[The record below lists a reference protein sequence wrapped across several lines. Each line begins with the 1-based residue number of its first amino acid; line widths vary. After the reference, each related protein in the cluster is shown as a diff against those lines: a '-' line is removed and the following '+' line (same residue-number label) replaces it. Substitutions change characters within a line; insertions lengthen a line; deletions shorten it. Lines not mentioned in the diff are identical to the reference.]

1 MALTPGK
8 TSSMVNATVFWLI
21 FVMEAYGLWWVKF
34 VIILLSPRYPR
45 GRDRTQIAFTRMAL
59 LANLN
64 LKIKDLV

>member
-1 MALTPGK
+1 MALTRGK
-8 TSSMVNATVFWLI
+8 TSMVNATVFWRI

-45 GRDRTQIAFTRMAL
+45 GRDRTKIDFMAR
-59 LANLN
+59 LANLK